1 MNVHPRSLLALAAAV
16 AAGTLLTA
24 QPAAAIPAPGKTLA
38 NLQAAYDG
46 ESNARAKYLASAKKA
61 DEEGFGAAASL
72 FRAAAQAEGVHAES
86 HARVIRK
93 LGAEPVAKIQTP
105 AITSTKDAVEAAI
118 KGESYERDTM
128 YPEFLAAARAE
139 GQKDAIETFALAKTA
154 EAEHAKLYKAALDE
168 LKAGKSAA
176 RKLYVCTVCGMTT
189 TNLDFAKCRSCFQPK
204 EKYVVV
210 S

>member
-1 MNVHPRSLLALAAAV
+1 MKTRASTLVVLGAAAGIV
-16 AAGTLLTA
+16 MSAA
-24 QPAAAIPAPGKTLA
+24 PASGSTPATKTLP
-38 NLQAAYDG
+38 NLQAAYNG
-46 ESNARAKYLASAKKA
+46 ESNAKAKYLASARKA

-72 FRAAAQAEGVHAES
+72 FRAAARAEEVHAES

-93 LGAEPVAKIQTP
+93 LGAEPVAKIETP
-105 AITSTKDAVEAAI
+105 AIASTKAAIGAAI

-139 GQKDAIETFALAKTA
+139 GQKDAVETFALAKTA
-154 EAEHAKLYKAALDE
+154 EAEHAKLYEAALAE

-176 RKLYVCTVCGMTT
+176 KTLYVCTVCGLTT
-189 TNLDFAKCRSCFQPK
+189 SNLDFAKCRSCFQPK
-204 EKYVVV
+204 DKYVAV

>member
-1 MNVHPRSLLALAAAV
+1 MNDRFKTVFTLGAAA
-16 AAGTLLTA
+16 AAGLLLSA
-24 QPAAAIPAPGKTLA
+24 QPVTAAVSAPRTLA
-38 NLQAAYDG
+38 NLQAAYNG

-61 DEEGFGAAASL
+61 DEEGFGASASL
-72 FRAAAQAEGVHAES
+72 FRAAAQAEGIHAEN

-93 LGAEPVAKIQTP
+93 LGAEPTAKIETP
-105 AITSTKDAVEAAI
+105 VMVSTRDAIQAAI

-139 GQKDAIETFALAKTA
+139 GQKDAVETFNLALSA
-154 EAEHAKLYKAALDE
+154 EGEHAKLYQASLEE
-168 LKAGKSAA
+168 LKAGKSVA

-204 EKYVVV
+204 DKYVVV